1 MRIDL
6 HTQARGLTT
15 AAMLAALLLVGTLAT
30 TLGPPALQRT
40 ATEGLIK
47 LVVVVG
53 MFIFV
58 GNSGVLS
65 FGHVSFMAI
74 GGYVSAILTLPAIKK
89 GALLD
94 LPVALE
100 QLQMAPAL
108 GAVGAALFAA
118 LVALLV
124 GAPLMRLR
132 GIALPMATFALLVIT
147 HTVASNWREVTGGRQ
162 ALVGLPAYTT
172 LWIAYGVAVV
182 ALVAAAMYKQSR
194 HGLLLQCTRENEVA
208 AAATGIDI
216 ARERL
221 IAFVI
226 SAFFVALGGVL
237 YAHFLGTV
245 TANTFYLDITFVTLA
260 MLVVGGMRSL
270 TGACLGTVAVSAI
283 SEGFRTI
290 ERGVSVG
297 GLEVA
302 APPGLQEIALALIM
316 LAILIF
322 RPQGLVAGYE
332 LRLPWRPGARVPQ
345 QGTAGSGG

>member
-6 HTQARGLTT
+6 HSQARGLTT
-15 AAMLAALLLVGTLAT
+15 AVLLAVLLLAGVLLT

-40 ATEGLIK
+40 ATEALIK
-47 LVVVVG
+47 LVVVAG

-74 GGYVSAILTLPAIKK
+74 GGYVSAILTLPVIKK

-94 LPVALE
+94 LPTALE
-100 QLQMAPAL
+100 QIQLSPAL
-108 GAVGAALFAA
+108 GALVAAFVAA

-172 LWIAYGVAVV
+172 LWIAYGAAVV
-182 ALVAAAMYKQSR
+182 TLVVAAAYKQSR
-194 HGLLLQCTRENEVA
+194 HGLLLQCSRENEVA
-208 AAATGIDI
+208 AAATGVDI

-221 IAFVI
+221 IAFI
-226 SAFFVALGGVL
+226 LSAFFVALGGVL
-237 YAHFLGTV
+237 FAHFLGTV
-245 TANTFYLDITFVTLA
+245 TANTFYLDMTFVTLA

-270 TGACLGTVAVSAI
+270 TGACVGTIAVSVI

-297 GLEVA
+297 GLEIA

-322 RPQGLVAGYE
+322 RPQGLVAGQE
-332 LRLPWRPGARVPQ
+332 LGLPGRPGGRVQ
-345 QGTAGSGG
+345 QQKTVRSGG